1 MAATPYQANRMLAA
15 VSSAYAW
22 GERHGQLPEGHP
34 NPARGVARYREHG
47 RERFLTGE
55 ELTRLGDAL
64 RLAETNGLPWD
75 TDGISKHLSGQEN
88 RRTVLDPF
96 AVAAIRLLILTGARL
111 REILHARWDQVD
123 FERGILFLSDSKT
136 GRKPVY
142 LSAPALTVLAD
153 LPRIE
158 GNPHIIPGAKEGKPR
173 HDLKKP
179 WFAISKAAGLDGLRL
194 HDLRHTNEGIGAGAG
209 LSLPIIGRLLGH
221 GDRPAMA
228 RAKALA
234 PRPSFANCKPI
245 LQRPPGAKR
254 TWRESSGRWRRRSF
268 PTLEAQ
274 VIEHSIGLT

>member
-1 MAATPYQANRMLAA
+1 MLAA
-15 VSSAYAW
+15 LSSMFGWA
-22 GERHGQLPEGHP
+22 ERNGYLPESHN

-64 RLAETNGLPWD
+64 RLAETDGLPWD

-88 RRTVLDPF
+88 RRAVLDPF

-194 HDLRHTNEGIGAGAG
+194 HDLRHTNASIGAGAG

-221 GDRPAMA
+221 AQSATTQRYAHLSNDPVREGAERIGSVISAALEGRKPEAPTPIRGA
-228 RAKALA
+228 AK
-234 PRPSFANCKPI
+234 
-245 LQRPPGAKR
+245 
-254 TWRESSGRWRRRSF
+254 
-268 PTLEAQ
+268 
-274 VIEHSIGLT
+274 